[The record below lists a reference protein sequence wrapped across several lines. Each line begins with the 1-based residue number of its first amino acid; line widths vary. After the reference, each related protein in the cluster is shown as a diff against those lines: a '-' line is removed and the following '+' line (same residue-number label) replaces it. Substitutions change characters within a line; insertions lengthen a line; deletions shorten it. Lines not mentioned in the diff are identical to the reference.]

1 MNLVSVSRICL
12 AILVVSVFASQ
23 ATAGGLQ
30 KPEEMIDARAEA
42 LEEGLDPWLGRGLLD
57 RAWEPV
63 AGVQEKLS
71 KDYELSLFA
80 IYSPIYQVSE
90 GGDDTLNHAADLF
103 GFWEHLFQTDSWF
116 GYTNVNLFALWR
128 KDDDLDSTSEF
139 LADSDLTV
147 AVNDSEVGDD
157 FHSLTLLAWEQ
168 VMFDGRAELDF
179 GQMDPI
185 TYFDTN
191 EFAGYDRQ
199 SFVHET
205 LSSNPVR
212 SIPASGL
219 GIGGSVYPTDWVNFK
234 YLFLDANADGEY
246 PEFDNLGEDG
256 WAHLGEVHFTPEIEG
271 LGQGNY
277 RFTIQRIQDSKPL
290 GRSTTSWSM
299 SFDQELG
306 ERYGAF
312 FRYGYGDG
320 RSTGVEEFASFG
332 VVSRGFLGHR
342 NDLVGVGLFW
352 SDPEKVKRDEL
363 GAEIFWRIQVTERI
377 QFTPDVMLIRQS
389 KGDNKPVAIF
399 NLRIAVYL

>member
-30 KPEEMIDARAEA
+30 KPEEMVDARAEA

-71 KDYELSLFA
+71 RDYELSLFA
-80 IYSPIYQVSE
+80 IYSPIYQVSD

-103 GFWEHLFQTDSWF
+103 GFWEHLFQTDSWL

-139 LADSDLTV
+139 LADS
-147 AVNDSEVGDD
+147 
-157 FHSLTLLAWEQ
+157 
-168 VMFDGRAELDF
+168 
-179 GQMDPI
+179 
-185 TYFDTN
+185 FDTN
-191 EFAGYDRQ
+191 DFAGYDRQ
-199 SFVHET
+199 SFVHKT

-219 GIGGSVYPTDWVNFK
+219 GVGGSVYPTDWVNFK
-234 YLFLDANADGEY
+234 YLFLDAKADGEY
-246 PEFDNLGEDG
+246 PEFDKLGEDG
-256 WAHLGEVHFTPEIEG
+256 WAHLGEVHFTPEIKG
-271 LGQGNY
+271 MGQGNY

-290 GRSTTSWSM
+290 GRSTKSWSM

-332 VVSRGFLGHR
+332 VVSRGFLGHH
-342 NDLVGVGLFW
+342 NDLIGLGFSY
-352 SDPEKVKRDEL
+352 SDPEKVERDEV
-363 GAEIFWRIQVTERI
+363 GAEIFWRIQVTDRI
-377 QFTPDVMLIRQS
+377 QFTPDVMLIRKS
-389 KGDNKPVAIF
+389 KGDNEPVAIF
-399 NLRIAVYL
+399 NHRIAVYL